1 MAVLARLTPA
11 PAPKFLPLCSGV
23 GGNPPGSSGGSCR
36 HLGKGWPRCTLAP
49 GGSRCQD
56 AAISRLTS
64 KSSWGS
70 AREGSHTAH
79 PARFTGRAFQGEALL
94 YSAPHPAG
102 KAGGGEASRAPSA
115 QAAAEWGRFP
125 AFWAIS
131 RLAAGFQGLRAGS
144 EQGLGVWGGVWGG
157 VRRGSLPQ
165 ERVLATRSCAAAPQE
180 GCFGLNQPLSAF
192 PSVFG
197 RVCTNWIWLSGPWPP
212 NPCLWGRMQHG
223 RAVPSLGMAGGSL
236 PASHP
241 LASRDP
247 LQASGG
253 GDLCS

>member
-1 MAVLARLTPA
+1 MLLVAVLARLTPA
-11 PAPKFLPLCSGV
+11 PAPKLLPLFLGV

-64 KSSWGS
+64 KSSWGL

-131 RLAAGFQGLRAGS
+131 RSAAGFQGLRAGS

-192 PSVFG
+192 PSSLWQGLHKLDLVIG
-197 RVCTNWIWLSGPWPP
+197 TLAPQPLSVGTDAAWPCRALP
-212 NPCLWGRMQHG
+212 GDGGGLAPCL
-223 RAVPSLGMAGGSL
+223 APLGELG
-236 PASHP
+236 P
-241 LASRDP
+241 LASERR
-247 LQASGG
+247 G
-253 GDLCS
+253 